1 MNEKDFLTNL
11 KPYLDAS
18 VEALPPAHASRLAD
32 ARRRALAAYREP
44 VRVLGL
50 VTVSGRI
57 REPGYLVRQPYFWL
71 PLLALVAAVWFAQ
84 PTSTDDLYDD
94 AGAIDAK
101 LLTGELPIDA
111 FLDKDFAEWV
121 KEKEADQ
128 QPR

>member
-1 MNEKDFLTNL
+1 MNEKDFSKNL

-18 VEALPPAHASRLAD
+18 AAALSPAQASRLAD
-32 ARRRALAAYREP
+32 ARQKALAAYREP

-50 VTVSGRI
+50 VTVSGRV
-57 REPGYLVRQPYFWL
+57 RDPAYLARQPLLWL
-71 PLLALVAAVWFAQ
+71 TILVLAAAVWFAQ
-84 PTSTDDLYDD
+84 PATTEDLYDD

-128 QPR
+128 TPR